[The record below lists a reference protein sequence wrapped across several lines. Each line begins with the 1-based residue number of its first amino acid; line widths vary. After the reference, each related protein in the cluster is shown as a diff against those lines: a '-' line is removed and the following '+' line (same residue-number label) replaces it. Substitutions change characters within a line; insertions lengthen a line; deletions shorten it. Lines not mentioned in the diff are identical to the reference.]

1 MVVPGKI
8 YTKANCM
15 RPLIYF
21 GMLLL
26 LMGFGVERY
35 YQFKMTESQANFH
48 WQNLEKL
55 KLMLDNSN
63 LPHSQVK
70 LAMLS
75 IDSLQR
81 DMQLG
86 LTIDSTSQ
94 LKSK

>member
-1 MVVPGKI
+1 
-8 YTKANCM
+8 M
-15 RPLIYF
+15 RKLLNVGI
-21 GMLLL
+21 LLL
-26 LMGFGVERY
+26 LMSFGAERY

-48 WQNLEKL
+48 WQNLENL

-70 LAMLS
+70 MALIS

-86 LTIDSTSQ
+86 LTIDSTGQ
-94 LKSK
+94 DKSK